1 MSQQIPDFEP
11 RLVMSHAERIVRA
24 NASMRWD
31 TAVQTVLSVC
41 CRFPDLCPT
50 FTFRQDNLF
59 SEAHISKWLEKYF
72 NGYNNRSSKRIS
84 KKIGTI
90 SDEIIDTIISVRLP
104 SLDDS
109 RINAIKSAHRLSM
122 AAENILGLLLEEY
135 LAEKLLPYGWYCCW
149 GETMKSVDFCTQN
162 GDLLQVKNRSNSEN
176 SSSNKIRQGTAIIK
190 WHRINAS
197 NGAYYWDVLNER
209 VGCTELSEP
218 DFSSFVRKTINDNP
232 AAVYIEDD
240 NVWNDAKNN

>member
-31 TAVQTVLSVC
+31 TAVRTVLSVC
-41 CRFPDLCPT
+41 CRFPELCP
-50 FTFRQDNLF
+50 TFRQDNLF

-84 KKIGTI
+84 KRIGTI
-90 SDEIIDTIISVRLP
+90 PDEIIDTIISVRLP

-149 GETMKSVDFCTQN
+149 GETMKSVDFCTHN

-176 SSSNKIRQGTAIIK
+176 SSSNKIRQGTPIIK

-197 NGAYYWDVLNER
+197 NGTCYWDVLNER
-209 VGCTELSEP
+209 VGCTELSEQ
-218 DFSSFVRKTINDNP
+218 DFSSFVKRTITENP
-232 AAVYIEDD
+232 AAVYIEED
-240 NVWNDAKNN
+240 NVWNELEDN

>member
-1 MSQQIPDFEP
+1 MSQQIPDFDP

-41 CRFPDLCPT
+41 CRFPELCP
-50 FTFRQDNLF
+50 TFRQDNLF
-59 SEAHISKWLEKYF
+59 SQAHISKWLEKYF

-84 KKIGTI
+84 KRIGTI
-90 SDEIIDTIISVRLP
+90 PDEIIDTIISVRLP

-149 GETMKSVDFCTQN
+149 GETMKSVDFCTHN

-176 SSSNKIRQGTAIIK
+176 SSSNKIRQGTPIIK

-197 NGAYYWDVLNER
+197 NGTCYWDVLNER
-209 VGCTELSEP
+209 VGCTELSEQ
-218 DFSSFVRKTINDNP
+218 DFSSFVKRTITENP
-232 AAVYIEDD
+232 AAVYIEED
-240 NVWNDAKNN
+240 NVWNELEDN

>member
-1 MSQQIPDFEP
+1 MSQDIPNIDP
-11 RLVMSHAERIVRA
+11 SLVLSQAETIVRA
-24 NASMRWD
+24 NSTMHWD

-41 CRFPDLCPT
+41 CRFPKLCPT
-50 FTFRQDNLF
+50 FRQPNLF
-59 SEAHISKWLEKYF
+59 SDVHIIKWLENYF
-72 NGYNNRSSKRIS
+72 NGYNKRPSKRSS

-90 SDEIIDTIISVRLP
+90 PDQIIDTIISVRLP

-109 RINAIKSAHRLSM
+109 KISAIKSAHRLSM

-162 GDLLQVKNRSNSEN
+162 SDLLQVKNRSNSEN
-176 SSSNKIRQGTAIIK
+176 SSSNKVRQGTPIIK

-197 NGAYYWDVLNER
+197 NGTCYWDVLNER
-209 VGCTELSEP
+209 VGCTELSES
-218 DFSSFVRKTINDNP
+218 DFSSFVRKTITDNP
-232 AAVYIEDD
+232 DAVYIEDG
-240 NVWNDAKNN
+240 NVWNDSQDK